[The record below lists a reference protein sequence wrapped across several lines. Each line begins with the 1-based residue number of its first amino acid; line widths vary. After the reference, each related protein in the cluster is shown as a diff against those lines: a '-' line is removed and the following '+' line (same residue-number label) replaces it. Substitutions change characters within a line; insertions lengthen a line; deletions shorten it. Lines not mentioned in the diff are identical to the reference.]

1 MQISPFK
8 LERYFA
14 QYEFKVK
21 YLLSPSDCE
30 GLALGELLQLAT
42 PESLALWNELKLG
55 YTESPGHPL
64 LRAEVSKLYQSI
76 TLDDVMIAAPE
87 EAIFVAMH
95 TLLKPCDHVI
105 ALFPAYQ
112 SLYEIARGIG
122 CDVTPWPFELGAGG
136 WRLDL
141 DRLEK
146 SLTDRTRLL
155 VLNFPHNPTGY
166 LASRHELDSMIE
178 FARKHHL
185 YVFCDEMYRLLEY
198 DSSHRL
204 PSMCDLYEKG
214 IALSGLSKAFALP
227 GLRIGWLATQDRAM
241 LERWLA
247 FKDYT
252 TICSSAP
259 SEVLGIIA
267 LQAQDAILA
276 RNLGII
282 HKNLLVAERFFAE
295 QGERFVWIR
304 PQAGSIAFPK
314 WMGESPVE
322 QFCQGVLDRQ
332 GVMIVPGSIFD
343 FPGNHFRLGLGR
355 RNLDEVLQQVSDYL
369 ES

>member
-1 MQISPFK
+1 
-8 LERYFA
+8 
-14 QYEFKVK
+14 
-21 YLLSPSDCE
+21 
-30 GLALGELLQLAT
+30 
-42 PESLALWNELKLG
+42 
-55 YTESPGHPL
+55 
-64 LRAEVSKLYQSI
+64 
-76 TLDDVMIAAPE
+76 
-87 EAIFVAMH
+87 
-95 TLLKPCDHVI
+95 
-105 ALFPAYQ
+105 
-112 SLYEIARGIG
+112 
-122 CDVTPWPFELGAGG
+122 
-136 WRLDL
+136 
-141 DRLEK
+141 
-146 SLTDRTRLL
+146 
-155 VLNFPHNPTGY
+155 
-166 LASRHELDSMIE
+166 
-178 FARKHHL
+178 
-185 YVFCDEMYRLLEY
+185 
-198 DSSHRL
+198 
-204 PSMCDLYEKG
+204 
-214 IALSGLSKAFALP
+214 
-227 GLRIGWLATQDRAM
+227 M

-282 HKNLLVAERFFAE
+282 QKNLLVAERFFAE

-322 QFCQGVLDRQ
+322 QFCQGVLERQ

-355 RNLDEVLQQVSDYL
+355 RNLDEALQQVSDYL

>member
-1 MQISPFK
+1 
-8 LERYFA
+8 
-14 QYEFKVK
+14 
-21 YLLSPSDCE
+21 
-30 GLALGELLQLAT
+30 
-42 PESLALWNELKLG
+42 
-55 YTESPGHPL
+55 
-64 LRAEVSKLYQSI
+64 
-76 TLDDVMIAAPE
+76 
-87 EAIFVAMH
+87 
-95 TLLKPCDHVI
+95 
-105 ALFPAYQ
+105 
-112 SLYEIARGIG
+112 
-122 CDVTPWPFELGAGG
+122 
-136 WRLDL
+136 
-141 DRLEK
+141 
-146 SLTDRTRLL
+146 
-155 VLNFPHNPTGY
+155 
-166 LASRHELDSMIE
+166 
-178 FARKHHL
+178 
-185 YVFCDEMYRLLEY
+185 MYRLLEY

-227 GLRIGWLATQDRAM
+227 GLRIGWLATQDREM

-267 LQAQDAILA
+267 LQAQDTILA
-276 RNLGII
+276 RNLGLIQ
-282 HKNLLVAERFFAE
+282 KNLRAAERFFAE

-322 QFCQGVLDRQ
+322 QFCQGVLERQ

-355 RNLDEVLQQVSDYL
+355 RNLDEALQQVSDYL